1 MMNNMKVSI
10 VNSID
15 QLVKCQHIRSV
26 AFLSTEPYEEEFD
39 GKDMEMVAH
48 VLVTDN
54 NIPIAC
60 MRLRHITSE
69 EGGTIHWG
77 RLAMVPTLPGKLR
90 VVTLNLIAKYVDN
103 YSLKKG
109 FHRAIGEVADKRLM
123 KFWNKRGF
131 QLTGD
136 GPIIYGAREFWPIE
150 KFLGKTI
157 EALEIK
163 DKNANFRTS
172 QRLQ

>member
-1 MMNNMKVSI
+1 MTNIRVST
-10 VNSID
+10 VSTID

-39 GKDMEMVAH
+39 GKDLEMVAH
-48 VLVTDN
+48 VLVTENDN
-54 NIPIAC
+54 PIAC
-60 MRLRHITSE
+60 MRLRHVTSE
-69 EGGTIHWG
+69 DGGTIHWG
-77 RLAMVPTLPGKLR
+77 RLAMAPTLPGKLR
-90 VVTLNLIAKYVDN
+90 MVTLNLIAKYVDN

-136 GPIIYGAREFWPIE
+136 NPIIYGSREFWPIE
-150 KFLGKTI
+150 KIFGKTAK
-157 EALEIK
+157 ALEIK
-163 DKNANFRTS
+163 DGNVNFRTS
-172 QRLQ
+172 QQLQ